1 MCGIGRRTAVRLQKM
16 GIFNMYQLSQ
26 TPPQVL
32 KNVMGV
38 VGEQLYY
45 HAHGIDYSLLNEKY
59 VPVSKSYGKS
69 QILEKDYH
77 VPAEVEIVIREMVEE
92 VAMRLRQNHVD
103 TAVIHLSVGYSK
115 YSIKKDSAIKLKSL
129 LLVVVMRLFLISSNY
144 LDVTM
149 NANPYAPLLFHAVR
163 LL

>member
-1 MCGIGRRTAVRLQKM
+1 
-16 GIFNMYQLSQ
+16 MYQLSQ

-115 YSIKKDSAIKLKSL
+115 YSIKRIQP
-129 LLVVVMRLFLISSNY
+129 SS
-144 LDVTM
+144 
-149 NANPYAPLLFHAVR
+149 
-163 LL
+163 